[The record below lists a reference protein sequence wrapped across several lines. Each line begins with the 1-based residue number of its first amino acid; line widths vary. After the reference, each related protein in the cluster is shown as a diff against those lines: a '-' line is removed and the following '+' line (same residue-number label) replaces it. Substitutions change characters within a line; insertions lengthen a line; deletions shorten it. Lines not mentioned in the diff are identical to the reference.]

1 LPKQSRNGM
10 KKRTPPEGAAQLTT
24 FTLQVEDIFHLVRIQ
39 RKKIM
44 GIKNNLLKMVL
55 IICFFL
61 PAIVCFSQEENCTS
75 KVMVRYSTSCE
86 LKFELDKIIDSLKPV
101 DQKLTFIINTFIKND
116 LYYISIATSYYV
128 EQNRGWVGFVEYRG
142 KLFLIESLVNKDF
155 FTKSGSGSIE
165 LNIENKEKSNGIVE
179 PYIDNLPFWLLEYDS
194 GRFQTTISSYQ

>member
-1 LPKQSRNGM
+1 
-10 KKRTPPEGAAQLTT
+10 
-24 FTLQVEDIFHLVRIQ
+24 
-39 RKKIM
+39 M

-55 IICFFL
+55 SVCFFL
-61 PAIVCFSQEENCTS
+61 PAIVCFSQEEYSTS
-75 KVMVRYSTSCE
+75 KEMVKYSASCE

-128 EQNRGWVGFVEYRG
+128 EQNRDWVGFVEYRG